1 MRSNRIVRLAEIVFE
16 YIENYCYYFLKK
28 INHGGARKVS
38 VDEFGNTKVSLLRKS
53 LLGERHQEIVVSADS
68 VLLYNVQ
75 RYGVYE
81 KSLISL
87 FRTYI
92 KEGPFGAT
100 FVDIGANCGLISL
113 GVANNN
119 SKISRVIAI
128 EPIPQNSAALEMN
141 FRRANLKFLILNY
154 GLSTDST
161 KNEIFVPTNQF
172 GSATLIPREGSG
184 QRIRVDLASP
194 PQFYREELAD
204 KKNLYIKCDIEGK
217 DIEVL
222 ANFPSEV
229 WKNVIAVSFEISR
242 VQLEQISEVIDLLI
256 TLKSAGLEYFYL
268 ESRFPRIISIEE
280 IKLLTLDS
288 TRNNWNIFVCRD
300 RSN

>member
-1 MRSNRIVRLAEIVFE
+1 MRSIRIVKLSEIAFE
-16 YIENYCYYFLKK
+16 YIENYFYLFLKK

-38 VDEFGNTKVSLLRKS
+38 VDEFGNTKVSLLRNTF
-53 LLGERHQEIVVSADS
+53 LGERHQEIVVSADS

-75 RYGVYE
+75 RFGVYE
-81 KSLISL
+81 KSLIRL
-87 FRTYI
+87 FRRYI

-119 SKISRVIAI
+119 PKISRVIAI
-128 EPIPQNSAALEMN
+128 EPIPQNIVALEKN
-141 FRRANLKFLILNY
+141 FRIANFKYSILNY
-154 GLSTDST
+154 GLSTDTT

-172 GSATLIPREGSG
+172 GSATLNPHEGSG
-184 QRIRVDLASP
+184 QRIRVDLATPS
-194 PQFYREELAD
+194 QLYRDELSD

-229 WKNVIAVSFEISR
+229 WKNVNAVSFEISR
-242 VQLEQISEVIDLLI
+242 IQLDRISEIIDLLI
-256 TLKSAGLEYFYL
+256 DLKSAGLEYFYL

-280 IKLLTLDS
+280 IRLLTLNP
-288 TRNNWNIFVCRD
+288 TRNNWNIFVCRA
-300 RSN
+300 